1 MIKMCFSCGTS
12 ITREHLLLGS
22 HLLRSLAYN
31 TTLPMITITSFLFN
45 NVQQPNDYIYI
56 NQHHSTKRHFIYIY
70 MQSLPLSIWW
80 RTTRRTNQQLYCT
93 KPQPIYDDTPK
104 HNVISF
110 ISLSLAYSYP
120 FILFHSFYQFH
131 LPLTKSPSNIY
142 SYALSFLLLDQR
154 GLQTYHTTFTW
165 YDDCTL

>member
-1 MIKMCFSCGTS
+1 MCDDQDVFFMWHKYNSRTFAFREPSIKIPRLQHN
-12 ITREHLLLGS
+12 ITNG
-22 HLLRSLAYN
+22 YN
-31 TTLPMITITSFLFN
+31 HVLPF
-45 NVQQPNDYIYI
+45 QQCSTNQMTIYI

-70 MQSLPLSIWW
+70 ISTCSLFPIYMM
-80 RTTRRTNQQLYCT
+80 TNDQTNEPTNILH

-131 LPLTKSPSNIY
+131 LPLTKNPSNIY
-142 SYALSFLLLDQR
+142 SYALSFLLLDQQ
-154 GLQTYHTTFTW
+154 GLQDYITHYI
-165 YDDCTL
+165 YMI

>member
-12 ITREHLLLGS
+12 ITRKHLLLGS

-56 NQHHSTKRHFIYIY
+56 NQHHSTKRHFLYISTCSLFPIY
-70 MQSLPLSIWW
+70 MM
-80 RTTRRTNQQLYCT
+80 TNDQTNEPTNILH

-131 LPLTKSPSNIY
+131 LPLTKNPSNIY
-142 SYALSFLLLDQR
+142 SYALSFLLLDQQ
-154 GLQTYHTTFTW
+154 GLQDYITHYI
-165 YDDCTL
+165 YMI